1 MIEGDIII
9 AQDKQRRHREM
20 ELMKQFPKGFFTIPS
35 PIAKPTN
42 NPDDKI
48 IPIKWKETKE
58 NKKIKVE
65 LAKKKIIL

>member
-1 MIEGDIII
+1 
-9 AQDKQRRHREM
+9 M